1 MRKELIISIVL
12 IMIGVS
18 LTFGCTG
25 NKTTTPTDIPTA
37 TLTATPAATDTATP
51 ATTPMNVEVT
61 IKDLAFDPANV
72 SISVGD
78 TVIWKNED
86 NVDHQIKIGDVEST
100 LFSEGETFSHT
111 FNTTGTFSYICTIH
125 PSMKGTVIVK

>member
-25 NKTTTPTDIPTA
+25 NKTTTPTDIP
-37 TLTATPAATDTATP
+37 TATPAATDTATP

-86 NVDHQIKIGDVEST
+86 KVNHQIKIGDVEST
-100 LFSEGETFSHT
+100 LFSEGKTFNHT

>member
-25 NKTTTPTDIPTA
+25 NKTTTPTDSPTA
-37 TLTATPAATDTATP
+37 TLTATPEATYTATP

-61 IKDLAFDPANV
+61 INNLTFDPANV

-78 TVIWKNED
+78 TVVWKN
-86 NVDHQIKIGDVEST
+86 VDKVEHQIKIAEAEST
-100 LFSEGETFSHT
+100 ILTEGKIFSHT
-111 FNTTGTFSYICTIH
+111 FNTAGTFNYTCTIH

>member
-25 NKTTTPTDIPTA
+25 NKTTTPTDSP
-37 TLTATPAATDTATP
+37 TATPAATYTATP

-61 IKDLAFDPANV
+61 INNLTFDPANV
-72 SISVGD
+72 SITVGD
-78 TVIWKNED
+78 TVVWKN
-86 NVDHQIKIGDVEST
+86 VDKVEHQIKIAEAEST
-100 LFSEGETFSHT
+100 ILTEGKTFSHT
-111 FNTTGTFSYICTIH
+111 FNTSGTFNYTCTIH

>member
-37 TLTATPAATDTATP
+37 TLTATPAATATP

-100 LFSEGETFSHT
+100 LFSEGETFNHT